1 MGASGETKE
10 QTAKTAR
17 KGERPKQA
25 QTVAGAGQTAK
36 ATKEIL
42 LQRQPI
48 GKKTAAMVLPIHGG
62 VHIEINFLVSL

>member
-25 QTVAGAGQTAK
+25 QAATGEGEAK
-36 ATKEIL
+36 TSTQIL
-42 LQRQPI
+42 
-48 GKKTAAMVLPIHGG
+48 
-62 VHIEINFLVSL
+62 

>member
-25 QTVAGAGQTAK
+25 QAVAGTRQATK

-42 LQRQPI
+42 
-48 GKKTAAMVLPIHGG
+48 
-62 VHIEINFLVSL
+62 

>member
-42 LQRQPI
+42 
-48 GKKTAAMVLPIHGG
+48 
-62 VHIEINFLVSL
+62 